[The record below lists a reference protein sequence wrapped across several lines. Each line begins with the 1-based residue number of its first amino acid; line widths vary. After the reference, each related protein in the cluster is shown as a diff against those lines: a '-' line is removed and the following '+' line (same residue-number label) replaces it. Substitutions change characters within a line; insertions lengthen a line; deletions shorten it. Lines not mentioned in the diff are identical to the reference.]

1 MDFAESMFM
10 AEAEGYL
17 PTRTGKI
24 NAIVKAIK
32 NYPSPV
38 IDQSVFESIVNH
50 YGINPQSLTRRELNY
65 INSAIK

>member
-1 MDFAESMFM
+1 MDFAELMFM

-17 PTRTGKI
+17 PTRAGKI

-38 IDQSVFESIVNH
+38 IDESTFETIVNY
-50 YGINPQSLTRRELNY
+50 YGINPHSLTRRELNY

>member
-1 MDFAESMFM
+1 MDFAELMFM

-17 PTRTGKI
+17 PTRAGKI

>member
-1 MDFAESMFM
+1 MDFAELMFM
-10 AEAEGYL
+10 AEAEGCL

-24 NAIVKAIK
+24 NAIIKAIK

-65 INSAIK
+65 INSVIK

>member
-1 MDFAESMFM
+1 MDFAELMFM

>member
-1 MDFAESMFM
+1 MDFAELMFM

-38 IDQSVFESIVNH
+38 IDESTFEAIVNH
-50 YGINPQSLTRRELNY
+50 YGINPHSLTRRELNY

>member
-1 MDFAESMFM
+1 MDFAELMFM

-17 PTRTGKI
+17 PTRAGKI

-38 IDQSVFESIVNH
+38 IDQSIFESIVNH

>member
-1 MDFAESMFM
+1 MNFAELMFY
-10 AEAEGYL
+10 AEAEGML

-24 NAIVKAIK
+24 NAIVKDVK

-38 IDQSVFESIVNH
+38 IDEETFVNIVESH
-50 YGINPQSLTRRELNY
+50 GIRYNSLTNRELKY